1 MDPATQ
7 SARRLSCKGGFK
19 MLRRSVRHLGMAV
32 AAVMLSGGLLVPT
45 ALAAGPDHFGP
56 FTWADTFYGSCG
68 TDFDVRLDTHGW
80 SAVTGWADEEGNVN
94 KAIERVRAPSDV
106 FTNLSTGRQ
115 IVVRGEFQSIYERVA
130 GTDEFTVTISGFR
143 YLINDPGVGVR
154 YQDVGRIVY
163 GDLLETIVL
172 SQAGIHRAAY
182 DEDIGPV
189 FCALLAEPV

>member
-1 MDPATQ
+1 
-7 SARRLSCKGGFK
+7 

-32 AAVMLSGGLLVPT
+32 ATVMLSGGLLVPT

-56 FTWADTFYGSCG
+56 FAWSGSFYGSCG

-80 SAVTGWADEEGNVN
+80 EAITGWADEDGNVN
-94 KAIERVRAPSDV
+94 KVIDRVRAPSDV

-115 IVVRGEFQSIYERVA
+115 IVVRGEFQEIIERVP
-130 GTDEFTVTISGFR
+130 GTDEFTKSISGFR

-163 GDLLETIVL
+163 GDLQQTIVL
-172 SQAGIHRAAY
+172 WQAGKHEAAY
-182 DEDIGPV
+182 DDDIGPA